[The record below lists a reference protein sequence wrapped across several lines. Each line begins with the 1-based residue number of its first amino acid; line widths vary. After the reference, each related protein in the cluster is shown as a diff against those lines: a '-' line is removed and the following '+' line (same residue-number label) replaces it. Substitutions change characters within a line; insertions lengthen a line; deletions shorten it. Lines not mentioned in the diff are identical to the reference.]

1 MISCLGALARHLLM
15 LHDLFQ
21 LSSMVTSQESKNFFL
36 EKVSRK
42 PPDLCA
48 KVCQYGLILISGDE
62 LDDFMLK
69 RNDIS
74 DFMMRRGDVSDFM
87 LKRNDISDFMMKKRA
102 GDISDFM
109 MKRFFPT
116 PMVGAGLRK

>member
-1 MISCLGALARHLLM
+1 MGN
-15 LHDLFQ
+15 Q
-21 LSSMVTSQESKNFFL
+21 LSSLFL
-36 EKVSRK
+36 KMYKFIFIVAFCNVFMRALAKSDKTEEKKSIDDFMLKRNDIDDFMLK
-42 PPDLCA
+42 RN
-48 KVCQYGLILISGDE
+48 GDE
-62 LDDFMLK
+62 IDDFMLK

-87 LKRNDISDFMMKKRA
+87 LKRNDIDDFMMKKRA

-116 PMVGAGLRK
+116 PMVGAGL

>member
-1 MISCLGALARHLLM
+1 MRGVVRSTRSDDSPAGPRFDGM
-15 LHDLFQ
+15 
-21 LSSMVTSQESKNFFL
+21 MMFL
-36 EKVSRK
+36 
-42 PPDLCA
+42 
-48 KVCQYGLILISGDE
+48 GDE

-102 GDISDFM
+102 DDISDFM

-116 PMVGAGLRK
+116 PMVAAGL